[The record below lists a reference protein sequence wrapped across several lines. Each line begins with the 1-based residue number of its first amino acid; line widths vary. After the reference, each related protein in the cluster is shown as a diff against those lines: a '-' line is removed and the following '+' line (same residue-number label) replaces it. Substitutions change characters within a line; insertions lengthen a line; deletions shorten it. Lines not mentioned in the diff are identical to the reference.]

1 MTGAVSLLNLRM
13 SEDEISQK
21 RLKDL
26 VQSLGWTYGVIWK
39 LSSSDRVLEWV
50 HGWFNPASTESGQ
63 TLMPQFYSIFKT
75 CSFKDPCAPGYSTLA
90 LQQHS
95 PVWWTSNMAE
105 VPTDKC
111 KARFLQEA
119 HIQTVVCIP
128 WPGADGMYCT
138 ELATTALVPQTDAL
152 MNSLQEYVSMSV
164 TPHVFGAV
172 EPPLPSSLGSLDSQE
187 EEYLNSDQFSSLPVA
202 SPLDSGTT
210 GAQTLAPGL
219 SEAGF
224 VPPVNLNRYAPSNFN
239 ESLGS
244 SGMILKEE
252 EPYYPWTATGN
263 LSFFDYEFDTDID
276 VEKTMFDSLD
286 SKEATKSL
294 SSIGVMSPC
303 KWDPDTLEP
312 KEVVLA
318 AAVPDFPASSL
329 EHSSHTN
336 SVSLPA
342 QNAEDLLVL
351 LAGTKPHD
359 QSASKSMATVTP
371 QMDGHI
377 STISHLL
384 ESVSSYGTPQ
394 AEVKTAEQETPSID
408 PFYLQQSTDM
418 SFTQNLPGW
427 PHNGTNPLMDM
438 HSKNLVLP
446 VSHFQHSHQSF
457 FQRRGCSKLEV
468 PAGHARPARQSL
480 FMLWTEKIVPMIKEE
495 AQKEKLAEQEL
506 ARSCPSSGE
515 TVRPNPAN
523 DEAAHVHKLA
533 ERCRRSKFN
542 DKLQTLCTLVPIIKK
557 KDRVSVLTHTIDYIH
572 QLKTQVTQLEKAA
585 GPLLKQEKGIDYS
598 QPPASTM
605 SEEFSTLSS
614 SSRSP
619 IKVAV
624 SPNEDGLVINVEAS
638 NHTETLVRILS
649 VSRDLGL
656 EIRSFNSKSINDQVQ
671 VAVNVV
677 VQGVHEMSSRH
688 VQEALWGVL
697 VASDSSLS
705 PITSDHLLT

>member
-1 MTGAVSLLNLRM
+1 
-13 SEDEISQK
+13 
-21 RLKDL
+21 
-26 VQSLGWTYGVIWK
+26 
-39 LSSSDRVLEWV
+39 
-50 HGWFNPASTESGQ
+50 
-63 TLMPQFYSIFKT
+63 
-75 CSFKDPCAPGYSTLA
+75 
-90 LQQHS
+90 
-95 PVWWTSNMAE
+95 
-105 VPTDKC
+105 
-111 KARFLQEA
+111 
-119 HIQTVVCIP
+119 
-128 WPGADGMYCT
+128 MYCT

-371 QMDGHI
+371 QMDRHI

-457 FQRRGCSKLEV
+457 FQRQGCSKLEV